1 MWPSPTTKG
10 NMRDHGVKFYKVTL
24 NGVILRRGF
33 MEAKGLHEAER
44 MAERWQGSHSQGAG
58 LLKHKDRGD
67 YVEVKRDYEMEQDYA
82 SRLDEAQRG
91 NPQKVVMQ
99 YNTEY
104 TP

>member
-1 MWPSPTTKG
+1 MAKDSGT
-10 NMRDHGVKFYKVTL
+10 HFFKVTL

-33 MEAKGLHEAER
+33 MGNAGQREALA
-44 MAERWQGSHSQGAG
+44 MAERWQGSHSQGKG

-67 YVEVKRDYEMEQDYA
+67 YVEVKRDYEMEGDYNE
-82 SRLDEAQRG
+82 RIDVAQRG
-91 NPQKVVMQ
+91 NPQRVVYR